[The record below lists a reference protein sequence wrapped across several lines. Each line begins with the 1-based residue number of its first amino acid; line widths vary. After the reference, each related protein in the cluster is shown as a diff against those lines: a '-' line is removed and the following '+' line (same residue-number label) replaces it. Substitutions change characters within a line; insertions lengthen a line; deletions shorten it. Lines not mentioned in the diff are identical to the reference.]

1 MPSIKFLSAVL
12 CEEVRREASGR
23 AILIGTGMV
32 GPELSAEQETEIPR
46 IAFYTESEIIDVEE
60 IWFRL
65 ICPESEDT
73 PIEVD
78 MSLQPMHQIREEN
91 SMETPPEGAT
101 IAAALVFNNE
111 RVKFKGPGVY
121 KLQYKIADEDWHTV
135 REFPFPKADAA
146 N

>member
-12 CEEVRREASGR
+12 CEEVRREANGR
-23 AILIGTGMV
+23 AILIGAGMV

-78 MSLQPMHQIREEN
+78 MSLQPMHQIGEES

-121 KLQYKIADEDWHTV
+121 KLQYKVADKGWQTV
-135 REFPFPKADAA
+135 RDFPFPEADVAI
-146 N
+146 